1 MTASSSPTFKLANLT
16 GKTVRIKSSGSAAEA
31 DGYMTLPPDP
41 GVVHVDVYETER
53 WVEPSIIRKVGGP
66 AASAALGWRVTHW
79 TPHSLIEHRIR
90 ISDLP
95 PGTTA
100 VLVSPTVALAMM
112 SSKWTNCCRAFTP
125 QSWNDVEEIIST
137 DALFELNNEPWACK
151 ICGQYHGH
159 PPVRCPR
166 IIPVPADSASAD
178 DAVQKIT
185 LTQDAV
191 HSVQMHDSPPTVSQ
205 QPQAAPTLLSDQTE
219 PSETDSKS

>member
-1 MTASSSPTFKLANLT
+1 MTSTPFKLANLT
-16 GKTVRIKSSGSAAEA
+16 GKTVRIKSSGGAAEA
-31 DGYMTLPPDP
+31 DGYMTLAPDP
-41 GVVHVDVYETER
+41 GVVHVDVYETHS
-53 WVEPSIIRKVGGP
+53 WSPPSIIRKVGGP

-79 TPHSLIEHRIR
+79 TPHSFVEHRIR
-90 ISDLP
+90 ITGLP

-112 SSKWTNCCRAFTP
+112 SNKWINSYRAFTP
-125 QSWNDVEEIIST
+125 QTWNEIGEVIST

-166 IIPVPADSASAD
+166 IIPAPADNTGAD
-178 DAVQKIT
+178 DAVQKIIP
-185 LTQDAV
+185 TQDAL

-205 QPQAAPTLLSDQTE
+205 QPQAAPALLSDQTE
-219 PSETDSKS
+219 PNETD